1 MNQKTFAEDPTL
13 IISGGRVIDP
23 SEDIDGHLD
32 VAVTGGKISELGPN
46 LAAGPTTRT
55 IDASGCLVIPGLIDF
70 HAHVYPHI
78 FPIGIDPD
86 EVGVRSGV
94 TTIVDCSAAPDTL
107 TAFEHYVSQHAETR
121 VLSFLRISTLWW
133 FDLLTLGLGGDLS
146 RATLQ
151 RLIDPAGVA
160 RLAKDHRDLVKGI
173 KIYAYGPDE
182 GSSGVQAL
190 ALGKE
195 CAVMAGLPL
204 VCHITHVEYQ
214 LAAHGLRTLT
224 PEVLDLMERGD
235 VIIHAASG
243 LAGNLL
249 QSDGSVLPQMRSA
262 IERGVLFDLAHGLY
276 MFSFAAA
283 KRLWAEGIAPDI
295 ISTDIHVGNRHKVLF
310 DLPTTMAK
318 FLALG
323 LDLKEVIERTTI
335 NPARALGLEQTVG
348 SLAPGKEAD
357 ISILKQVDGNFT
369 FVDCHGEL
377 LPGKTTLVPAGT
389 VKAGVYIETD
399 PSTFLADAENPEAD
413 PHREIPLWKL
423 RR

>member
-1 MNQKTFAEDPTL
+1 MNQETFSQDPTL
-13 IISGGRVIDP
+13 IIRGGRVIDP
-23 SEDIDGHLD
+23 SEDLD
-32 VAVTGGKISELGPN
+32 RQLDIAITDEKISELGQD
-46 LAAGPTTRT
+46 LEAGPSTRI
-55 IDASGCLVIPGLIDF
+55 IDASDCLVTPGLIDL
-70 HAHVYPHI
+70 HAHVYPRI

-86 EVGVRSGV
+86 EVGVRSSV

-107 TAFEHYVSQHAETR
+107 TAFEHYVARHAETR

-133 FDLLTLGLGGDLS
+133 FNLLKFGLGGDLS

-151 RLIDPAGVA
+151 RLIDPEGVA
-160 RLAKDHRDLVKGI
+160 RLAKDHRHLVKGI
-173 KIYAYGPDE
+173 KVYAYGPDE
-182 GSSGVQAL
+182 GSTGVQAL
-190 ALGKE
+190 GLGKE

-204 VCHITHVEYQ
+204 VCHITHVGFQ

-224 PEVLDLMERGD
+224 PEILDLMERGD
-235 VIIHAASG
+235 VIIHSASG

-249 QSDGSVLPQMRSA
+249 ETDGSLLPQIRSA
-262 IERGVLFDLAHGLY
+262 IDRGVLFDLAHGLY
-276 MFSFAAA
+276 MFSFDSA
-283 KRLWAEGIAPDI
+283 KRLLAEGVAPDI

-323 LDLKEVIERTTI
+323 LDLKEVIARTTI
-335 NPARALGLEQTVG
+335 NPARALGMEQTLG
-348 SLAPGKEAD
+348 SLVAGREAD
-357 ISILKQVDGNFT
+357 ISILKSVEGDWT

-389 VKAGVYIETD
+389 VRAGVYTETD
-399 PSTFLADAENPEAD
+399 PPTFLAQAGSPAGEIN
-413 PHREIPLWKL
+413 REIPLWKL

>member
-1 MNQKTFAEDPTL
+1 MSQKTFAEDPTL

-55 IDASGCLVIPGLIDF
+55 IDASDCLVIPGLIDL

-86 EVGVRSGV
+86 EVGVRSSV

-107 TAFEHYVSQHAETR
+107 TAFQHYVAQHAETR

-133 FDLLTLGLGGDLS
+133 FNLLKFGLGGDLS

-151 RLIDPAGVA
+151 RLIDPEGVA
-160 RLAKDHRDLVKGI
+160 RLAKDHHHLVKGI
-173 KIYAYGPDE
+173 KVYAYGPDE

-204 VCHITHVEYQ
+204 VCHITHVGYQ

-249 QSDGSVLPQMRSA
+249 QPDGSVLPQIRSA

-283 KRLWAEGIAPDI
+283 KRLLAEGIAPDI

-357 ISILKQVDGNFT
+357 ISILKSVEGDWT
-369 FVDCHGEL
+369 FLDCHGEL
-377 LPGKTTLVPAGT
+377 LPAKTTLVPSGT
-389 VKAGVYIETD
+389 VRAGAYIETD
-399 PSTFLADAENPEAD
+399 PSTFLAQAASSEAD
-413 PHREIPLWKL
+413 TNRQIPLWKL